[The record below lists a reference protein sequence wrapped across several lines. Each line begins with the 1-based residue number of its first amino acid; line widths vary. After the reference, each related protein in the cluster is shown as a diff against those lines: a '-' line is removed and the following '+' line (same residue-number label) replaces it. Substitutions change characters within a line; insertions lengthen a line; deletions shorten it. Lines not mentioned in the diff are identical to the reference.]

1 MDTTEYVIRL
11 VVTIAALG
19 ISFFLTFIMCLKAI
33 IKYTDIG
40 KKTKKDKEKRN
51 KAFNGPDDIPAVGN
65 YEPFAQGK
73 PRIETSFGDG
83 RIGSTHEYP
92 KED

>member
-11 VVTIAALG
+11 VVTVVVLG
-19 ISFFLTFIMCLKAI
+19 ISFFLIFIMCLKAI

-40 KKTKKDKEKRN
+40 TKTKKDKEKRN
-51 KAFNGPDDIPAVGN
+51 KAFNGPDDIPSAGN

-73 PRIETSFGDG
+73 PRIETSFGDE

-92 KED
+92 QED